1 METFSNIWI
10 QLITGSVA
18 VLSATFLTI
27 RYAMQ
32 QTAKREKALLDHT
45 KDTQEKMLEY
55 FEKKNGH
62 LERVS
67 QDSNRHLERVSKDF
81 TETSR
86 KMADAITNLTIEL
99 KSNGN
104 KRNKKLS

>member
-1 METFSNIWI
+1 MFSNIWI
-10 QLITGSVA
+10 QLILTSGG
-18 VLSATFLTI
+18 VLTAIFFTI
-27 RYAMQ
+27 RYAMS
-32 QTAKREKALLDHT
+32 QTAKREKALLEHT

-67 QDSNRHLERVSKDF
+67 QDF